1 MRTHTLFAVALASF
15 LIHFSD
21 AATVAPV
28 DGVLATVVP
37 GGTGSLVGT
46 AAGLVSPAPNPS
58 SARKKKRSGLP
69 LAGALPA
76 GIVPGLSVAGLGA
89 AAKDGKQSTG
99 GLLKKRGLLDGVLGG
114 GGGGGGGG
122 SSRNDRSDD
131 RHGDRYDDEI
141 TKRSSMQ
148 ERDLLGGVLGGGGG
162 GGGSKKAK
170 PQGKAGSSRQNM
182 KGTAKPA
189 SAKKGGLL
197 GGLPVVGGLLKR
209 DLLGSGLPVVGG
221 LLGDGKTTSKST
233 VKQAAVTSGKGSR
246 ARKPSG
252 GRGRGRARNQKKVQP
267 AATKASGGGG
277 LLGGGLPVVGGLLG

>member
-28 DGVLATVVP
+28 DNVLAAVAP

-46 AAGLVSPAPNPS
+46 AAGLVATAPGPS
-58 SARKKKRSGLP
+58 SERKKKRDVLP
-69 LAGALPA
+69 LAGAVPA

-89 AAKDGKQSTG
+89 TGKDGKQSTG
-99 GLLKKRGLLDGVLGG
+99 SLLKKRGLVDGLLG

-122 SSRNDRSDD
+122 SSSRGDRSDD
-131 RHGDRYDDEI
+131 RHGDRWDDEY
-141 TKRSSMQ
+141 TKRS
-148 ERDLLGGVLGGGGG
+148 GVLGGGGS
-162 GGGSKKAK
+162 SKKAK
-170 PQGKAGSSRQNM
+170 SQGKAGTSRQGS

-197 GGLPVVGGLLKR
+197 GGGLPIVGDLLKR
-209 DLLGSGLPVVGG
+209 DLLGGGLPVVGG
-221 LLGDGKTTSKST
+221 LLGDGKTTNKNT

-267 AATKASGGGG
+267 AAATKSSGGG